1 MASCWRCSLCAFDR
15 PVVQQVA
22 INLRGRAWF
31 CLGITTRP
39 TARSVVGGFRLGT
52 PSVPQ
57 PPREFDERSTRES
70 RRRLLDVQM
79 GAWPH
84 HCIAPL
90 RPMAAAGTRFIVL
103 GPGLQQCCVHFD
115 GGITIHLYEG
125 CCLHF
130 RELFSP
136 SLCMAL

>member
-84 HCIAPL
+84 HCIVLYGPWRL
-90 RPMAAAGTRFIVL
+90 RVRVL
-103 GPGLQQCCVHFD
+103 
-115 GGITIHLYEG
+115 
-125 CCLHF
+125 
-130 RELFSP
+130 LFLDLGYS
-136 SLCMAL
+136 SVAFTLMGA